1 LKKIVCVI
9 AVLFL
14 LTGCSAGNGVGFS
27 ALQSNSTSP
36 DVVELSVA
44 TPDPAVTPTQEPTP
58 TATPTAAPT
67 PTSSPT
73 PRLYGQ
79 LSTLP
84 LKESIDALINLG
96 ADITNIVEYDEAAAA
111 SSATGKLPAYTQ
123 RVDFTL
129 NGKVDCV
136 AEVYATVDD
145 ATARAEY
152 YVRVSET
159 AAIGAYVYRLDMAV
173 FRVKET
179 ATLEEAEAFNQLLVQ
194 VNQ

>member
-1 LKKIVCVI
+1 MKKIVCVI

-27 ALQSNSTSP
+27 AQQPNSTSTSP
-36 DVVELSVA
+36 DVVEMSVA
-44 TPDPAVTPTQEPTP
+44 TPGPAVTPTQEPTP
-58 TATPTAAPT
+58 IPT
-67 PTSSPT
+67 PDPTPSPT

-79 LSTLP
+79 LSTLT

-123 RVDFTL
+123 RIDFTL

-145 ATARAEY
+145 ATARADY

-159 AAIGAYVYRLDMAV
+159 AAIGAYVYRYDMAV

-179 ATLEEAEAFNQLLVQ
+179 ATLEEADAFNQLLVQ